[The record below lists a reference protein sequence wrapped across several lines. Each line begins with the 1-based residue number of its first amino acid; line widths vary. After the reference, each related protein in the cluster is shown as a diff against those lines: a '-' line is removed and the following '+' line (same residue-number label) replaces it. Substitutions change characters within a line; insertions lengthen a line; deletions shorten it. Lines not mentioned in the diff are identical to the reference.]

1 MKHSQRFVALVN
13 DAKSRVVEISPEET
27 LAKMEGESRPLL
39 VDVREESE
47 WEQGRIRGAVYLGK
61 GIIERDI
68 ESLVEDLNQEIILYC
83 GGGYRSALAADS
95 LQKMGFSNVAS
106 LTGGWRGWNDRGL
119 PTES

>member
-13 DAKSRVVEISPEET
+13 DAKSRVAEITPEET
-27 LAKMEGESRPLL
+27 LAKMEGENRPLL

-47 WEQGRIRGAVYLGK
+47 WERGHIRGAVYLGK

-68 ESLVEDLNQEIILYC
+68 ENLVDDLNQEIILYC

-106 LTGGWRGWNDRGL
+106 LAEGWRGWNDRGL